1 MWAFRSLQ
9 GPAGIFGPSCELCAL
24 LATEEINLENGVL
37 GRELRLRRIDAGQ
50 NPSLVAENVFRLVKQ
65 GRLDAVVGWH
75 LSSVR
80 QAVAPRISGRVPY
93 IYTALYEGGERTPGV
108 FVVGETPIRQ
118 LLPAMRWLRNEYGVR
133 RWCIVGTTTCGR
145 GRRPPPHIG
154 PSSFATG

>member
-1 MWAFRSLQ
+1 LSRTLDANLEAMAMFSQRSPTIDVGLPIPLQ

-50 NPSLVAENVFRLVKQ
+50 SPSLVAENVSGLVKQ

-93 IYTALYEGGERTPGV
+93 IYTAL
-108 FVVGETPIRQ
+108 
-118 LLPAMRWLRNEYGVR
+118 
-133 RWCIVGTTTCGR
+133 
-145 GRRPPPHIG
+145 
-154 PSSFATG
+154 